1 MSVIRTRRPSL
12 RHLPVAVAAAGLITT
27 VALAGPAA
35 AWDDAHGPQAGS
47 FQAVDH
53 ENVTAA
59 FFQTYDGYDP
69 EDLTLTLTPV
79 AEDGTRL
86 EGGQEVEFTA
96 LDVID
101 GGAVDVLETR
111 RALGAAGAGLVR
123 YDVGVDGQL
132 LRMGMTLEADADL
145 ADDQGAAVHSVDGP
159 QMAHLGDR
167 PLVWDSAMQLAPG
180 VAGAE
185 IVHLVAAP
193 TMENTYATV
202 VAEPAHGEV
211 FAFRDSERSEL
222 RAWYIPDEGFVGTDT
237 FTVDFHSEHV
247 AHVQTVTVHVG
258 AEIPAAYDGFLDAE
272 EGVLNGKPL
281 DLTDPDT
288 AAALAAFRGDEATP
302 ASGDEEERPA
312 PAPVEEEERPAPVE
326 DDADEQHTTPDTV
339 ETGQSTGWWLAGLGA
354 AAAGVLVAARRRLGL
369 TD

>member
-12 RHLPVAVAAAGLITT
+12 RHLPAAIAAAGLITT

-35 AWDDAHGPQAGS
+35 AWDDAHGPQAGY
-47 FQAVDH
+47 FQAVDP

-69 EDLTLTLTPV
+69 DDLTLTITPV

-101 GGAVDVLETR
+101 GGAVDVLDTR
-111 RALGAAGAGLVR
+111 RALGAAGEGLVR
-123 YDVGVDGQL
+123 YDVEVDGQML
-132 LRMGMTLEADADL
+132 NMGITLQADADL

-159 QMAHLGDR
+159 QSSHLGDR

-185 IVHLVAAP
+185 IVHPVAAP
-193 TMENTYATV
+193 TMESTYAAV
-202 VAEPAHGEV
+202 VTEPAHGEV
-211 FAFRDSERSEL
+211 FAFRDSEHSEL
-222 RAWYIPDEGFVGTDT
+222 RAWYIPEEGFVGTDT
-237 FTVDFHSEHV
+237 FTVDFHSDHV

-258 AEIPAAYDGFLDAE
+258 EEIPAAYDGFLDAE
-272 EGVLNGKPL
+272 DGVLNGKPL

-288 AAALAAFRGDEATP
+288 AAALAAFRGDEAAP
-302 ASGDEEERPA
+302 APEDEDAAAPA
-312 PAPVEEEERPAPVE
+312 PENEDEQPAPVEG
-326 DDADEQHTTPDTV
+326 DADEQHTTPDTV
-339 ETGQSTGWWLAGLGA
+339 ETGQSTGWWLAGLGV

>member
-12 RHLPVAVAAAGLITT
+12 RHLPAAVATAGLITT

-59 FFQTYDGYDP
+59 FFQTHDGYDP
-69 EDLTLTLTPV
+69 EDLTLTITPV

-111 RALGAAGAGLVR
+111 RALGAAGEGLVR
-123 YDVGVDGQL
+123 YDVVADGQML
-132 LRMGMTLEADADL
+132 NMGITLQADADL

-159 QMAHLGDR
+159 QMTHLGDR

-180 VAGAE
+180 VEGAE

-193 TMENTYATV
+193 TMENTYAAV

-211 FAFRDSERSEL
+211 FAFRDSEHSEL
-222 RAWYIPDEGFVGTDT
+222 RAWYIPEEGFVGTDT
-237 FTVDFHSEHV
+237 FTVDFHSDHV
-247 AHVQTVTVHVG
+247 AHVQTVIVQVG
-258 AEIPAAYDGFLDAE
+258 EEIAAAYDGFLDAE
-272 EGVLNGKPL
+272 DGVLNGKPL

-288 AAALAAFRGDEATP
+288 AAALAAFRGDEAAP
-302 ASGDEEERPA
+302 APEDEEEQT
-312 PAPVEEEERPAPVE
+312 APVEG
-326 DDADEQHTTPDTV
+326 DADEEHTTPDTV

-354 AAAGVLVAARRRLGL
+354 AAAGALVAARRRLGL
-369 TD
+369 TG

>member
-1 MSVIRTRRPSL
+1 M
-12 RHLPVAVAAAGLITT
+12 
-27 VALAGPAA
+27 
-35 AWDDAHGPQAGS
+35 
-47 FQAVDH
+47 
-53 ENVTAA
+53 
-59 FFQTYDGYDP
+59 
-69 EDLTLTLTPV
+69 

-86 EGGQEVEFTA
+86 EGGQEVEFAA

-123 YDVGVDGQL
+123 YDVEVDGQL
-132 LRMGMTLEADADL
+132 LRMGMTLQADADL
-145 ADDQGAAVHSVDGP
+145 ADDQGAAVHSVDGA
-159 QMAHLGDR
+159 QTAYLGDR
-167 PLVWDSAMQLAPG
+167 PMAWDSAMQVAPG

-193 TMENTYATV
+193 TMENTYAAV
-202 VAEPAHGEV
+202 VAEPDHGEV
-211 FAFRDSERSEL
+211 FAFRDSEHSQL
-222 RAWYIPDEGFVGTDT
+222 RAWYLPEEGLVGTDT

-258 AEIPAAYDGFLDAE
+258 EEIPASYDGFLDAE

-288 AAALAAFRGDEATP
+288 AAALAAFRGDAAAP
-302 ASGDEEERPA
+302 ALEDEEEQT
-312 PAPVEEEERPAPVE
+312 APVGG
-326 DDADEQHTTPDTV
+326 DADEQHTTPDTV
-339 ETGQSTGWWLAGLGA
+339 ETGQSTGWWLASLGA

-369 TD
+369 SD

>member
-12 RHLPVAVAAAGLITT
+12 RHLPAALAAAGLMTT

-35 AWDDAHGPQAGS
+35 AWDDAHGPQSGY

-69 EDLTLTLTPV
+69 GDLTLMITPV
-79 AEDGTRL
+79 AEDGTPL
-86 EGGQEVEFTA
+86 EGAQEVEFTA

-111 RALGAAGAGLVR
+111 RALGAAGEGLVR
-123 YDVGVDGQL
+123 YDVVADGQTL
-132 LRMGMTLEADADL
+132 NMGITLQADADL

-159 QMAHLGDR
+159 QMAHLEDR
-167 PLVWDSAMQLAPG
+167 PLAWDSAMQLAPG
-180 VAGAE
+180 LAGAE

-193 TMENTYATV
+193 TMEGTYAKV
-202 VAEPAHGEV
+202 VTEPAHGEV
-211 FAFRDSERSEL
+211 FVFRDSEHSQL
-222 RAWYIPDEGFVGTDT
+222 RAWYIPEEGFVGTDT
-237 FTVDFHSEHV
+237 FTVDFHSDHV

-272 EGVLNGKPL
+272 DGVLNGKPL

-288 AAALAAFRGDEATP
+288 AAALAAFRGDEAAP
-302 ASGDEEERPA
+302 APEDEEEQ
-312 PAPVEEEERPAPVE
+312 PAPVE

-369 TD
+369 TG

>member
-12 RHLPVAVAAAGLITT
+12 RHLPAAAAAGLITT

-35 AWDDAHGPQAGS
+35 AWDDAHGSQAGY

-69 EDLTLTLTPV
+69 DDLTLTIAPV
-79 AEDGTRL
+79 AEGGTRL

-111 RALGAAGAGLVR
+111 RALGAAGEGLVR
-123 YDVGVDGQL
+123 YDVEVDGQML
-132 LRMGMTLEADADL
+132 NMGITLQADADL

-159 QMAHLGDR
+159 QTGHLGDR

-185 IVHLVAAP
+185 IVHLVAEP
-193 TMENTYATV
+193 TMENTYAAV

-211 FAFRDSERSEL
+211 FAFRDSEHSQL
-222 RAWYIPDEGFVGTDT
+222 RAWYIPEEGFVGTDA
-237 FTVDFHSEHV
+237 FTVDFHSDHV

-258 AEIPAAYDGFLDAE
+258 EEIPAAYDGLLDAE
-272 EGVLNGKPL
+272 DGVLNGKPL

-288 AAALAAFRGDEATP
+288 AAALAAFRADEA
-302 ASGDEEERPA
+302 A
-312 PAPVEEEERPAPVE
+312 PAPEDEDAAAPAPEDEDEQTAPVE

>member
-12 RHLPVAVAAAGLITT
+12 RHLPAAVAAAGLSTA

-35 AWDDAHGPQAGS
+35 AWDDAHGPQAGY

-53 ENVTAA
+53 ENVTTAL
-59 FFQTYDGYDP
+59 FQTYDGYDP
-69 EDLTLTLTPV
+69 EDLTLTITTV

-111 RALGAAGAGLVR
+111 RALGAAGEGLVR
-123 YDVGVDGQL
+123 YDVVADGQML
-132 LRMGMTLEADADL
+132 NMGITLQADADL
-145 ADDQGAAVHSVDGP
+145 ADDQGTAVHSVDGP
-159 QMAHLGDR
+159 PMTHLGDR

-180 VAGAE
+180 VEGAE

-193 TMENTYATV
+193 TMENTYADV
-202 VAEPAHGEV
+202 V
-211 FAFRDSERSEL
+211 
-222 RAWYIPDEGFVGTDT
+222 
-237 FTVDFHSEHV
+237 
-247 AHVQTVTVHVG
+247 
-258 AEIPAAYDGFLDAE
+258 
-272 EGVLNGKPL
+272 
-281 DLTDPDT
+281 TDPDT
-288 AAALAAFRGDEATP
+288 AAALAAFRGDEAAP
-302 ASGDEEERPA
+302 APDDEEEQT
-312 PAPVEEEERPAPVE
+312 APVEG
-326 DDADEQHTTPDTV
+326 DADEQHTTPDTV